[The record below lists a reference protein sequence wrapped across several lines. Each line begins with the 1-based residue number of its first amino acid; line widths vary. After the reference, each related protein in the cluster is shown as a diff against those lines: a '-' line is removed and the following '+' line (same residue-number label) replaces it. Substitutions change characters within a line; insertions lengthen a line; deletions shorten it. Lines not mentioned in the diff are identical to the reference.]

1 MSTSSLVELV
11 QNHPTDAALDWR
23 QIRED
28 IHTEHET
35 ASTEERV
42 ILLGLFTA
50 LMDLVERN
58 VQAAEEL
65 QNFREIRAKD
75 YNLLIVK
82 EAMVGDNV
90 CSQTLHTITGRE
102 IDAGRMQTDHDLR
115 RTAVQAIAGPFKSR
129 AALTVDASI
138 AHARRMLASQMPLVD
153 AGNFDLMPEIK
164 DMVTR
169 LYLIGVLTRY
179 HESFDIPD
187 LTTRERAIISI
198 LTLLIEN
205 GKNRKA
211 AERSVDQLMTHA
223 PAPDGTISPFVIAG
237 YEALGGDGSLAKSFE
252 TFRKDPKVA
261 GAPYRLL
268 NRSKP
273 IAAIL
278 AVTACFIA
286 LLIGLNFLGAVG
298 IGVVVG
304 LSTLAIALVMYKQMI
319 AEKG

>member
-1 MSTSSLVELV
+1 MSTSSLVELLK
-11 QNHPTDAALDWR
+11 NHPTDAALDWR

-42 ILLGLFTA
+42 ILLGLFAA

-58 VQAAEEL
+58 VQANEEL
-65 QNFREIRAKD
+65 QKFREIRSQD

-90 CSQTLHTITGRE
+90 CAQTLHTITGRE
-102 IDAGRMQTDHDLR
+102 IDAGRMQSDHELR
-115 RTAVQAIAGPFKSR
+115 RTAVQAISEPFKSR
-129 AALTVDASI
+129 AALIVEASV

-164 DMVTR
+164 EMATR

-179 HESFDIPD
+179 NESLDFPD
-187 LTTRERAIISI
+187 LTTRERAIVSI
-198 LTLLIEN
+198 LTLLIED
-205 GKNRKA
+205 GKNRKD
-211 AERSVDQLMTHA
+211 AERTVDQLMTHA
-223 PAPDGTISPFVIAG
+223 PAPDGIISPFCIAG
-237 YEALGGDGSLAKSFE
+237 YEALESDGSLAKAFD
-252 TFRKDPKVA
+252 TLRMDPKAA

-278 AVTACFIA
+278 AVAACIIA

-298 IGVVVG
+298 VGVIVG

-319 AEKG
+319 DA